1 MNVKSTCP
9 KSKGMIPIQ
18 KKKKKSSQEKKFE
31 KDIQTVF
38 HIERTPIKYGLLL
51 HNIAV
56 M

>member
-1 MNVKSTCP
+1 M
-9 KSKGMIPIQ
+9 SKEQ
-18 KKKKKSSQEKKFE
+18 RYDSDTKKKKKSSQEKKFE